1 MSFPLSFVPSKSWRV
16 VPRSFGAPRNQGK
29 RKHAGCDL
37 YAPPGTPVFAVDD
50 GTVLSF
56 SPFYLGSWAIVVRHP
71 GFVVRYG
78 ETRKTLAF
86 GVKVGGKVKKGQKI
100 GEVSALTG
108 LDISM
113 VHFEM
118 YTGEKEGPLTVQ
130 SGPFKRR
137 GDLKDP
143 THILEKWAEGPLPVP
158 PRELEAVQDVAPD
171 PAKLKRSRTD
181 RRS

>member
-1 MSFPLSFVPSKSWRV
+1 MAWMPALWEHSIMSFPLSFVPSKSWRER
-16 VPRSFGAPRNQGK
+16 PRSFGAPRNNGK

-50 GTVLSF
+50 GTVIGF
-56 SPFYLGSWAIVVRHP
+56 APFYLGSWAIVVRHP

-78 ETRKTLAF
+78 ETRKTLAP

-118 YTGEKEGPLTVQ
+118 YTGEKEGPLTTQ
-130 SGPFKRR
+130 TGPFKRR
-137 GDLKDP
+137 ADLKDP
-143 THILEKWAEGPLPVP
+143 TAILERWAEGPLPG
-158 PRELEAVQDVAPD
+158 
-171 PAKLKRSRTD
+171 
-181 RRS
+181 